1 MGNRGIGIILVLICI
16 AVYFLVPINDFIG
29 LPKQSSFLGANLPT
43 ITLSYAYNLCSNPL
57 IGALAG
63 QCQTVNFASYLV
75 FFMAFIGLV
84 AIVKD

>member
-1 MGNRGIGIILVLICI
+1 MGSNRTTGIIVVFICMV
-16 AVYFLVPINDFIG
+16 VYFLVPINDFIG
-29 LPKQSSFLGANLPT
+29 LPKAFLGVNYPT
-43 ITLSYAYNLCSNPL
+43 ITLSLAYNLCSNPL

-75 FFMAFIGLV
+75 FFIAFIALV

>member
-1 MGNRGIGIILVLICI
+1 MMGSNRTGGIILVLICMV
-16 AVYFLVPINDFIG
+16 VYFLVPINEFIG
-29 LPKQSSFLGANLPT
+29 IPKSFLGANSPT
-43 ITLSYAYNLCSNPL
+43 ITLSLAFNLCSNPL

-75 FFMAFIGLV
+75 FFLAFIGLV